1 MCNKRFI
8 ASSQKSSEDTMMSVK
23 QKKNKTIIIQIL
35 KEVPFVVGISIV
47 SLFIYNTGILC
58 STEENNSVLTL

>member
-1 MCNKRFI
+1 M
-8 ASSQKSSEDTMMSVK
+8 TLVK
-23 QKKNKTIIIQIL
+23 QKKKKTIITQIL